1 MPSKVLGGYYSLLRR
16 LQMERS
22 IAIRKLHKILGKGFG
37 YRENHKALDKAGRE
51 AARAELKAANAERES
66 LRAAADARRNE
77 ILAQDQDYQTKLA
90 AYQAARKRAERL
102 MSHTHSYR
110 VTVGTC
116 SNAGGFGFFH
126 VKAEGDN
133 WQEVFDK
140 VTKA

>member
-1 MPSKVLGGYYSLLRR
+1 
-16 LQMERS
+16 MERS
-22 IAIRKLHKILGKGFG
+22 IAVKKLHKILGKGFG
-37 YRENHKALDKAGRE
+37 YRVNPKALDKEGRE

-77 ILAQDQDYQTKLA
+77 LLTGDQDYQAKLA

-102 MSHTHSYR
+102 LSHTRSYR
-110 VTVGTC
+110 VTVGNAT
-116 SNAGGFGFFH
+116 SAGGFDFFH